1 MILSVVGPDARRW
14 VLASAV
20 IPGVLFLVG
29 LLGTPEFTRWL
40 VSQGR
45 IEEADQIIKKIYG
58 KSYSVADLPEQQVDK
73 NKKVSISP
81 LFHSGYGK
89 RTFFSVCFG
98 RARLFHFLQFIF
110 LHRR

>member
-14 VLASAV
+14 VLASAE

-29 LLGTPEFTRWL
+29 LLGTLESTRWL

-81 LFHSGYGK
+81 LFHSGYGN

-98 RARLFHFLQFIF
+98 RARLFHFLQFTF